1 MNSVEQLYDNDPQRE
16 WAREARHRTEF
27 AVTRRALA
35 DYLPSPPAT
44 IVDLGGGPGKYAI
57 PLTQLGYSV
66 TLVDLS
72 QGNLALAQVKAAE
85 VGVEMAAVIHA
96 DILSLPTLPEEKY
109 DAVLLK
115 GPLYHL
121 LEGAER
127 ETAVTIALDLLKPGG
142 LIFAAFI
149 TRFAPVRELA
159 INNPEWIMEHPA
171 RLKEILETGIHRWEP
186 GEKNPDFYFA
196 HPDEVRPFMENAG
209 LKTVNLIGVEGVVAE
224 HEEKMNQLSGEL
236 WEKWVDLNYQLG
248 QDPALYG
255 AADHLLYIGRKK
267 G

>member
-16 WAREARHRTEF
+16 WAREARHRMEF

-35 DYLPSPPAT
+35 DYLQSPPAT

-115 GPLYHL
+115 GRCIICWRQRNGKRPLPLPSTSSNPAALSL
-121 LEGAER
+121 LP
-127 ETAVTIALDLLKPGG
+127 LL
-142 LIFAAFI
+142 
-149 TRFAPVRELA
+149 
-159 INNPEWIMEHPA
+159 
-171 RLKEILETGIHRWEP
+171 
-186 GEKNPDFYFA
+186 
-196 HPDEVRPFMENAG
+196 
-209 LKTVNLIGVEGVVAE
+209 
-224 HEEKMNQLSGEL
+224 
-236 WEKWVDLNYQLG
+236 
-248 QDPALYG
+248 PALRLFG
-255 AADHLLYIGRKK
+255 S
-267 G
+267 